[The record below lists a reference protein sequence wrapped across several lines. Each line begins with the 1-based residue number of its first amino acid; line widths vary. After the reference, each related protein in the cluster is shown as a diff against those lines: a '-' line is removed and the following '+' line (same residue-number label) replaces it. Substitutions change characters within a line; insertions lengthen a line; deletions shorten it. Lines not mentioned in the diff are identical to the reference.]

1 MLIEQL
7 TQIKF
12 RKENWK
18 FIDFRI
24 DIPAKGKGSDAIN
37 LHTQYSNPVAE
48 FTCEGIT
55 ACGAGFTLGKGNDLI
70 CEAAKQI
77 IDMYD
82 GFTLSELAKNK
93 ECVYD
98 FLANPDQI
106 RWLSPNAGVQY
117 QAVGLIINTL
127 FDYLSRLNQKPLW
140 QLLTQ
145 IKSES
150 LNDFFGSYV
159 NVSKMISKH
168 DPIKTQ
174 VATESLQENI
184 QNLCTNGLP
193 TYHTTWIGTNAEDL
207 LREINEIVDS
217 KGIRLFKI
225 KIGPDIQV
233 FLDKIDFLQKYL
245 SSDIQLAVDA
255 NQTLSLQIAQSYMV
269 ELNKRNVKWLEE
281 PFAPDNILL
290 FDELVK
296 FKKSNDIQV
305 EIVTGEN
312 CPSPHIAMALM
323 NIGIDR
329 FQADP
334 CRMMGMVDI
343 LLVCELASRY
353 NVPITPHA
361 GGSCLDELSAHIS
374 FYNQAKYGSSATFSN
389 SLLENVGFCSK
400 LLNSPAIVK
409 DGRIQAPAHFG
420 LLGDFKNEVKCKFKD
435 YREGITWEKL

>member
-7 TQIKF
+7 IHIKF
-12 RKENWK
+12 CKENWK

-48 FTCEGIT
+48 FTYDGIVSY
-55 ACGAGFTLGKGNDLI
+55 GAGFTLGKGNDLV

-82 GFTLSELAKNK
+82 GSTLSELAKNK

-117 QAVGLIINTL
+117 QAVGLIINAI
-127 FDYLSRLNQKPLW
+127 FDYLSRYNKKPLW
-140 QLLTQ
+140 QLLTE
-145 IKSES
+145 IKAES
-150 LNDFFGSYV
+150 LNSFFGSYV
-159 NVSKMISKH
+159 NISKMISKN
-168 DPIKTQ
+168 DPIRTQ
-174 VATESLQENI
+174 NSDEVLRENVQSLF
-184 QNLCTNGLP
+184 LNGLP
-193 TYHTTWIGTNAEDL
+193 TYHTTWIGTSAEDL
-207 LREINEIVDS
+207 LLEINDIVKL
-217 KGIRLFKI
+217 KGIKLFKI
-225 KIGPDIQV
+225 KIGPNIQA
-233 FLDKIDFLQKYL
+233 FLDKIDYLQKHL
-245 SSDIQLAVDA
+245 ASDIQLAVDA
-255 NQTLSLQIAQSYMV
+255 NQTLSLQIAQAYLL
-269 ELNKRNVKWLEE
+269 ELNKRNIKWLEE
-281 PFAPDNILL
+281 PFAPDNVLL
-290 FDELVK
+290 FEELVE
-296 FKKSNDIQV
+296 FKRSNNIQV

-323 NIGIDR
+323 KIGIDR

-334 CRMMGMVDI
+334 CRMMGMLDI
-343 LLVCELASRY
+343 LLICELANRY
-353 NVPITPHA
+353 KVPVTPHA

-374 FYNQAKYGSSATFSN
+374 FYNQAKFSSNDEFSN

-400 LLNSPAIVK
+400 LLKSPAIVK
-409 DGRIQAPAHFG
+409 NGKIQAPTHFG
-420 LLGDFKNEVKCKFKD
+420 LLGDFKDEVKCKFKD